1 MKTMQ
6 LIFPPMRDGET
17 WRVRH
22 VRTTAARGPSQ
33 ILLAPGALVM
43 ARDVAAVGRSDAQ
56 ARAATLASLSQELAM
71 PAGDCV
77 CALAPVQDGRR
88 MAHVMTRRALDEMV
102 SRAKA
107 EGYSPDAVVADF
119 AFLPLPERGGA
130 IVAQRGDS
138 LVRTDAAAFAC
149 QPDLLPMLLG
159 ERIAQE
165 VDFESVA
172 VASISQ
178 NRHAG
183 LPNLMVASG
192 HAAASPPRFM
202 PVAAGFA
209 AAAALSIFA
218 ALPWLEASQL
228 NAATAQLRAE
238 AEEIARKALPGAQRI
253 VNPLAQLREAS
264 LPRAQ
269 AAASLGNAVTV
280 VEGLARAPGVA
291 IARLSFDGEA
301 VTAHVGVPSTSL
313 LQPLRDHIA
322 ANGLQLVETPGLS
335 EPNSIPVELTV
346 TAAP

>member
-1 MKTMQ
+1 MKTVQ

-17 WRVRH
+17 WRMRH

-107 EGYSPDAVVADF
+107 IGHSPDAVIADI
-119 AFLPLPERGGA
+119 AFLPAPEHGGA
-130 IVAQRGDS
+130 VVAQWGDC
-138 LVRTDAAAFAC
+138 LVRTGTSVFAC
-149 QPDLLPMLLG
+149 QPDLLQTLLG
-159 ERIAQE
+159 EQNVQE
-165 VDFESVA
+165 IDFEGAA
-172 VASISQ
+172 VACISQ
-178 NRHAG
+178 GRHVA
-183 LPNLMVASG
+183 LPNLIIAG
-192 HAAASPPRFM
+192 GQAAASPSRFM
-202 PVAAGFA
+202 PVAAGVA
-209 AAAALSIFA
+209 AATALCVFA
-218 ALPWLEASQL
+218 ALPWIEANQL
-228 NAATAQLRAE
+228 NSTTAQLRAE
-238 AEEIARKALPGAQRI
+238 TEEIARTALRGAQRI

-264 LPRAQ
+264 LPRTQ

-280 VEGLARAPGVA
+280 VEGLARSPGVA